1 MAVSTIIAIIALVII
16 LIAIVVTVILG
27 FVLKHWKCD
36 DGVCKM
42 VLAGSYRNKKD
53 CEHKC
58 KNKDKST
65 NIAAEEP
72 EPEPKSEPK
81 SEPKPSSDNTYSCLY
96 DPSADVA
103 RCLPTWRKGDYEAS
117 CGNKT
122 WKTKEECENSGDC
135 IRMDYD
141 EHRGCVV
148 DKIDGQYACKA
159 QCESEGPE
167 LIYGPSY
174 EGTYYYPYPFW
185 PWRRHRRRRR
195 IRIPWTPIRPAKRIP
210 LVPIRPA
217 RRVPLTPIRP
227 AMAPIRPAMA
237 PIQPAMG
244 GGMASIGPAMG
255 GGMASVGGGMASMG
269 GGGGGGMASMGGG
282 GGGMASI

>member
-1 MAVSTIIAIIALVII
+1 MAVSTTIAIIALVII
-16 LIAIVVTVILG
+16 LIVIVVTVILG

-58 KNKDKST
+58 KKDKST
-65 NIAAEEP
+65 TEESEHEP
-72 EPEPKSEPK
+72 ET
-81 SEPKPSSDNTYSCLY
+81 EPKPESDSEPDTYSCLY

-103 RCLPTWRKGDYEAS
+103 RCLPTWRKGDYETS

-122 WKTKEECENSGDC
+122 WKTQEECENSGDC

-141 EHRGCVV
+141 EHKGCVV

-159 QCESEGPE
+159 QCESEGSE

-174 EGTYYYPYPFW
+174 EGTYVYPYPFW

-195 IRIPWTPIRPAKRIP
+195 RPWRRIRPAKRIP

-217 RRVPLTPIRP
+217 RRRIPLT
-227 AMAPIRPAMA
+227 
-237 PIQPAMG
+237 PIQPAMAQT
-244 GGMASIGPAMG
+244 MPAHTKAKRHDLG
-255 GGMASVGGGMASMG
+255 VWHSPYNLFDWLCHAGTAL
-269 GGGGGGMASMGGG
+269 
-282 GGGMASI
+282 